1 MSTIARAPQPVA
13 WSEGTWTTPPPAA
26 AERDGRL
33 LVTAAEGSDAWRL
46 TSYGFVH
53 DSEHALLA
61 PMPDGTAMEVEFD
74 AAFEAQFDQA
84 GLFVRVDDARW
95 VKAGVEFSDGDLQLG
110 AVVTDGM
117 SDWSLAPVPEWL
129 GRRITVRVSRSGNA
143 LTMRAGAA
151 GDPLRL
157 VRVIPFAAGLEAAAG
172 PFVCAPTRAGLT
184 VPFASWQRGP
194 ADAALH

>member
-1 MSTIARAPQPVA
+1 MSTVPPSDEPVA
-13 WSEGTWTTPPPAA
+13 WSEGEWTTPPHAVT
-26 AERDGRL
+26 EREGML
-33 LVTAAEGSDAWRL
+33 LVTAVEGSDAWRL

-53 DSEHALLA
+53 DTEHALIA
-61 PMPDGTAMEVEFD
+61 AMPDGSAMEVEFD
-74 AAFEAQFDQA
+74 ATFEAQFDQA
-84 GLFVRVDDARW
+84 GLFVRVDETRW

-129 GRRITVRVSRSGNA
+129 GHRLVVRISRAGNA
-143 LTMRAGAA
+143 LTVRAGVA
-151 GDPLRL
+151 GDALRL
-157 VRVIPFAAGLEAAAG
+157 VRVVPFAADLAASAG

-184 VPFASWQRGP
+184 VPVAAWRRGP